1 MCFSSLVSEEEA
13 GRGGEGR
20 GEGWS
25 WGGKGG
31 TNRCASD
38 TCCSC
43 SPALQINSYRAGR
56 CNERRWVNFVFVC
69 LFVCSSWKLAHC
81 SVFLHRSKKCSCG
94 WSGAD
99 RYTVH
104 TGIEHPEHLLF
115 CLSHTRSPSH
125 THILSLPLTHTLNCY
140 TWCCLAARLWLAIR
154 ELSTALVLKG
164 VVVCRQ
170 LQFTAMPCLWWK
182 CPPGFSSVLEL
193 RVKKQHLKAS

>member
-69 LFVCSSWKLAHC
+69 LFVFPESLHIVPFFCTRARNVAVVHLVRTGTQFIQ
-81 SVFLHRSKKCSCG
+81 VFS
-94 WSGAD
+94 
-99 RYTVH
+99 
-104 TGIEHPEHLLF
+104 
-115 CLSHTRSPSH
+115 
-125 THILSLPLTHTLNCY
+125 ILSISSSVSLTHGAAHTLTHTFASSDTHIESLHLMLFSGSS
-140 TWCCLAARLWLAIR
+140 LAGYSGTIHRAGAERGRHLQAAAIHCNAM
-154 ELSTALVLKG
+154 S
-164 VVVCRQ
+164 VVKV
-170 LQFTAMPCLWWK
+170 
-182 CPPGFSSVLEL
+182 SSWFF
-193 RVKKQHLKAS
+193 